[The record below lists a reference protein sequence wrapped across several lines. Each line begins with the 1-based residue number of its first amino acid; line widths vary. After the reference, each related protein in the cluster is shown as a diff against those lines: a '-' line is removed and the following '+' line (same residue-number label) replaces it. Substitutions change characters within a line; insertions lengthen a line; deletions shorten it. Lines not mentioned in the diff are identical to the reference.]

1 MSDRRLFFYGTLIDP
16 LIRRAVLRRSVS
28 RSRLQRAVLPG
39 FRRVFRCGATYPVLI
54 SDPNG
59 GVEGI
64 LASGLRPSDVA
75 RLIAYEGA
83 DYRLVE
89 QTVIAAGGQMSDAWV
104 FLPQTEEVAS
114 SVAWRY
120 EEWRRRF
127 RARFLQRLVDRRAA
141 ETADRLAGAACPAA
155 RV

>member
-1 MSDRRLFFYGTLIDP
+1 MSGRRFFFYGTLIGP
-16 LIRRAVLRRSVS
+16 LIRRAALRRSVS
-28 RSRLQRAVLPG
+28 QSHLQRAVLPG

-59 GVEGI
+59 AVEGL
-64 LASGLRPSDVA
+64 LASGLWPSDVV

-89 QTVIAAGGQMSDAWV
+89 QTVITAGGQMTDASV
-104 FLPQTEEVAS
+104 FLAQTEEVAS
-114 SVAWRY
+114 SVPWLY

-127 RARFLQRLVDRRAA
+127 RARFLQRLGNRQAA
-141 ETADRLAGAACPAA
+141 ETADRPVFG
-155 RV
+155 